1 MKTKLFKKLLAV
13 FLSIITVFFSLPLQV
28 FAMDNKTND
37 YTDIKE
43 LEAKYSYGTVFWS
56 KDSKV
61 ELTKNNTASTT
72 NFANGRYSI
81 WAAYDE
87 VIELK
92 ITNSAIDEEG
102 DLCDVILR
110 IDDIELFKNNLDTRD
125 KLVKNYPSITPATNP
140 DDIRRTCIEVS
151 RYANSDLVLIWFNTN
166 SASSHFTMQYLK
178 AGTNEAAKIQGATS
192 TIYDI
197 DIQVTNNSCK
207 GDLWDGNEGFT
218 IDGSNGSVYYKKGV
232 WLTDVDND
240 KGVRVPDY
248 SKGEAPYKDTNK
260 LEINNSA
267 VAVQD
272 FDKSATFKLFYSGYG
287 CGIAFTFASPY
298 TFKVDKPI
306 MEVDKEIVFE
316 GERFN
321 YSISQYI
328 PNNYYATQ
336 LDFFG
341 NAQSWK
347 NIEIVNTLNSNLDIV
362 DDITIKNED
371 GKNVTSYFDISTNG
385 NEVKAVLKN
394 EYIKSKEFYSHLYT
408 VNIPVTFN
416 IGTGDK
422 TNGANNSAS
431 TVFDENNYNTN
442 TVFTALRYKVT
453 VNANIDNG
461 FVKINDTSYNDIV
474 SDTTVVKHS
483 DDTQSKVKFSL
494 KKGYKLSKVIVDNK
508 EVEPQYAFGI
518 YSIIIPDNKVTRNIE
533 HNVTIQSELK
543 KTSVVVNYKDTKGN
557 KLADS
562 IIIDGKVF
570 DKYQTEAKDIYGYE
584 LIAVPENAKGEMTE
598 DTIVVNY
605 IYRLKDS
612 KVIVNYKDTEGNKLA
627 ESVTINGKVFDQY
640 ETEAKTFY
648 GYTLTEVP
656 QNAKGEM
663 TEDVIVVDYIY
674 NLKGSK
680 VIVNYINEAGNKL
693 TDSITINGKAF
704 DKYETEAKSFYGYE
718 LTEIPNNAQGEMT
731 ENAIVVNYIYRLKD
745 TKVIVNYKDTEGKE
759 LSESITIDGKVFDKY
774 QTETKNFYGYELTV
788 VPQNAKGE
796 MTEDVIVVDYI
807 YKLKDTKVIV
817 NYKDTEG
824 KELAESVTI
833 DGKVFDKYKT
843 EAKTFY
849 GYTLTEIPNNA
860 QGEMTEEP
868 IVVDYIYKLKDT
880 KVTVNY
886 VDEKGES
893 LEKSIVIEGKVF
905 DKYQTEAKDIYGY
918 ELTEIPN
925 NAQGEMTE
933 EPIIVNYIYRL
944 RDTKVI
950 VNYKDI
956 EGKKLADSITIDGKV
971 FDDYETIAKTFY
983 GYTLTEV
990 PQNATGKMTED
1001 VIVVDYIYNLKG
1013 SKVIVN
1019 YINEAGNKLTESV
1032 TLNGKV
1038 FDKYTSEAKDIYGY
1052 ELTEIPNNAQGEMTE
1067 DVIVVNYIYKLKDAT
1082 VTINYVNEQGESLEK
1097 SIIIEGKVFDKY
1109 TSEAKDIYGYELT
1122 EIPNNAQG
1130 EMTEEPIIVNYIYR
1144 LKDTKVIVNYK
1155 DTEGKEL
1162 AESVTIEGK
1171 VFDKYQT
1178 EAKTFYG
1185 YTLTA
1190 IPQNATGKMTED
1202 VIVVDYIYNI
1212 KGSKVIV
1219 NYINEAGNKLTDSI
1233 TIDGKVFD
1241 KYQTEAKTFYGYTLT
1256 EVPQN
1261 AKGEMTEDV
1270 IVVDYIYKLK
1280 DTKVTVNYVDEKG
1293 KSLEESIVIE
1303 GKVFDKYTSS
1313 AKDIYGYELTE
1324 IPNNAQGEMTEN
1336 AIVVNYIYKLK
1347 DTKVIVNYKD
1357 TEGKELSESITIN
1370 GKVFDKYQTEAKTF
1384 YGYTLT
1390 AIPQNAEGEM
1400 TEEPIV
1406 VNYIYKLKDTK
1417 VIVNYKD
1424 TEGKELAESV
1434 TIEGKVFDKYQTEAK
1449 TFYGYTLTAIPQNAE
1464 GKMTEEPI
1472 VIDYIYKLKDS
1483 KVIVNYKDTE
1493 GKELTDS
1500 IIINGKVFD
1509 QYETE
1514 AKTFYGY
1521 TLTEIP
1527 NNAEGEMT
1535 EEPIVVNY
1543 IYKLKDA
1550 TVTFNYVDE
1559 KGESLEESIVIEG
1572 KVFDKYTS
1580 SAKDIYGYELIE
1592 TPNNA
1597 QGEMTEKPIIV
1608 NYIYRL
1614 KDTKVIVNYKDTEGN
1629 KLAESV
1635 TLNGKVFDQYET
1647 EAKSFYGY
1655 ELIAV
1660 PENAKGEMTEGAIV
1674 VNYIYRLK
1682 DSQVIV
1688 NYKDTE
1694 GKELAESITLNGKV
1708 FDKYETE
1715 AKTFY
1720 GYELTVVPQNAKG
1733 EMTENVIVVDYIY
1746 KLKDTKVI
1754 VNYKDTEGKELADSI
1769 TIDGKVFDKYKTEA
1783 KTFYGYELTE
1793 IPNNAQGE
1801 MAEDVIT
1808 VDYIFNLKD
1817 SQVIVKYVDEAGNSL
1832 ADSIIINGKVFDK
1845 YQTEAKSFYG
1855 YELTE
1860 VPQNAKGEMTEDTI
1874 EVVYTYTEI
1883 PVEIIDT
1890 GDTNITIKLV
1900 AIGGLLVTFIV
1911 IFILVSKKIRKK

>member
-1 MKTKLFKKLLAV
+1 MKTKLFKKLLSV

-416 IGTGDK
+416 IGTGGK

-562 IIIDGKVF
+562 ITIDGKVF

-584 LIAVPENAKGEMTE
+584 LTAVPHNATGKMTE
-598 DTIVVNY
+598 NVITVDY
-605 IYRLKDS
+605 IYKLKDT

-627 ESVTINGKVFDQY
+627 ESVTLNGKVFDQY

-680 VIVNYINEAGNKL
+680 VIVNYINETGNKL

-718 LTEIPNNAQGEMT
+718 LTEIPSNAQGEMT
-731 ENAIVVNYIYRLKD
+731 ENAIVVNYIYKLKD

-759 LSESITIDGKVFDKY
+759 LSESITIEGKVFDKY
-774 QTETKNFYGYELTV
+774 QTETKNFYGYTLTEI
-788 VPQNAKGE
+788 PSNAQGE
-796 MTEDVIVVDYI
+796 MTENVIVVDYI
-807 YKLKDTKVIV
+807 YRLKDTKVIV

-860 QGEMTEEP
+860 QGEMTEDP

-925 NAQGEMTE
+925 NAQGKMTE
-933 EPIIVNYIYRL
+933 EHIIVNYIYRL

-971 FDDYETIAKTFY
+971 FDQYETEAKTFY

-1001 VIVVDYIYNLKG
+1001 VIVVDYIYNLKE

-1052 ELTEIPNNAQGEMTE
+1052 TLTEIPNNAQGEMTE

-1082 VTINYVNEQGESLEK
+1082 VTINYVDEKGESLEK
-1097 SIIIEGKVFDKY
+1097 SIVIEGKVFDKY
-1109 TSEAKDIYGYELT
+1109 TSEAKNFYGYELT

-1162 AESVTIEGK
+1162 AESVTINGK
-1171 VFDKYQT
+1171 VFEQYET

-1202 VIVVDYIYNI
+1202 VIVVDYIYNL

-1241 KYQTEAKTFYGYTLT
+1241 K
-1256 EVPQN
+1256 
-1261 AKGEMTEDV
+1261 
-1270 IVVDYIYKLK
+1270 
-1280 DTKVTVNYVDEKG
+1280 
-1293 KSLEESIVIE
+1293 
-1303 GKVFDKYTSS
+1303 
-1313 AKDIYGYELTE
+1313 
-1324 IPNNAQGEMTEN
+1324 
-1336 AIVVNYIYKLK
+1336 
-1347 DTKVIVNYKD
+1347 
-1357 TEGKELSESITIN
+1357 
-1370 GKVFDKYQTEAKTF
+1370 
-1384 YGYTLT
+1384 
-1390 AIPQNAEGEM
+1390 
-1400 TEEPIV
+1400 
-1406 VNYIYKLKDTK
+1406 
-1417 VIVNYKD
+1417 
-1424 TEGKELAESV
+1424 
-1434 TIEGKVFDKYQTEAK
+1434 
-1449 TFYGYTLTAIPQNAE
+1449 
-1464 GKMTEEPI
+1464 
-1472 VIDYIYKLKDS
+1472 
-1483 KVIVNYKDTE
+1483 
-1493 GKELTDS
+1493 
-1500 IIINGKVFD
+1500 
-1509 QYETE
+1509 
-1514 AKTFYGY
+1514 
-1521 TLTEIP
+1521 
-1527 NNAEGEMT
+1527 
-1535 EEPIVVNY
+1535 
-1543 IYKLKDA
+1543 
-1550 TVTFNYVDE
+1550 
-1559 KGESLEESIVIEG
+1559 
-1572 KVFDKYTS
+1572 
-1580 SAKDIYGYELIE
+1580 
-1592 TPNNA
+1592 
-1597 QGEMTEKPIIV
+1597 
-1608 NYIYRL
+1608 
-1614 KDTKVIVNYKDTEGN
+1614 
-1629 KLAESV
+1629 
-1635 TLNGKVFDQYET
+1635 YET

>member
-1 MKTKLFKKLLAV
+1 MKTKLFKKLLSV

-385 NEVKAVLKN
+385 NEVKAILKN

-543 KTSVVVNYKDTKGN
+543 KTSVVVNYKDT
-557 KLADS
+557 
-562 IIIDGKVF
+562 
-570 DKYQTEAKDIYGYE
+570 
-584 LIAVPENAKGEMTE
+584 
-598 DTIVVNY
+598 
-605 IYRLKDS
+605 
-612 KVIVNYKDTEGNKLA
+612 EGNK
-627 ESVTINGKVFDQY
+627 
-640 ETEAKTFY
+640 
-648 GYTLTEVP
+648 
-656 QNAKGEM
+656 
-663 TEDVIVVDYIY
+663 
-674 NLKGSK
+674 
-680 VIVNYINEAGNKL
+680 
-693 TDSITINGKAF
+693 
-704 DKYETEAKSFYGYE
+704 
-718 LTEIPNNAQGEMT
+718 
-731 ENAIVVNYIYRLKD
+731 
-745 TKVIVNYKDTEGKE
+745 
-759 LSESITIDGKVFDKY
+759 
-774 QTETKNFYGYELTV
+774 
-788 VPQNAKGE
+788 
-796 MTEDVIVVDYI
+796 
-807 YKLKDTKVIV
+807 
-817 NYKDTEG
+817 
-824 KELAESVTI
+824 
-833 DGKVFDKYKT
+833 
-843 EAKTFY
+843 
-849 GYTLTEIPNNA
+849 
-860 QGEMTEEP
+860 
-868 IVVDYIYKLKDT
+868 
-880 KVTVNY
+880 
-886 VDEKGES
+886 
-893 LEKSIVIEGKVF
+893 
-905 DKYQTEAKDIYGY
+905 
-918 ELTEIPN
+918 
-925 NAQGEMTE
+925 
-933 EPIIVNYIYRL
+933 
-944 RDTKVI
+944 
-950 VNYKDI
+950 
-956 EGKKLADSITIDGKV
+956 
-971 FDDYETIAKTFY
+971 
-983 GYTLTEV
+983 
-990 PQNATGKMTED
+990 
-1001 VIVVDYIYNLKG
+1001 
-1013 SKVIVN
+1013 
-1019 YINEAGNKLTESV
+1019 
-1032 TLNGKV
+1032 
-1038 FDKYTSEAKDIYGY
+1038 
-1052 ELTEIPNNAQGEMTE
+1052 
-1067 DVIVVNYIYKLKDAT
+1067 
-1082 VTINYVNEQGESLEK
+1082 
-1097 SIIIEGKVFDKY
+1097 
-1109 TSEAKDIYGYELT
+1109 
-1122 EIPNNAQG
+1122 
-1130 EMTEEPIIVNYIYR
+1130 
-1144 LKDTKVIVNYK
+1144 
-1155 DTEGKEL
+1155 
-1162 AESVTIEGK
+1162 
-1171 VFDKYQT
+1171 
-1178 EAKTFYG
+1178 
-1185 YTLTA
+1185 
-1190 IPQNATGKMTED
+1190 
-1202 VIVVDYIYNI
+1202 
-1212 KGSKVIV
+1212 
-1219 NYINEAGNKLTDSI
+1219 
-1233 TIDGKVFD
+1233 
-1241 KYQTEAKTFYGYTLT
+1241 
-1256 EVPQN
+1256 
-1261 AKGEMTEDV
+1261 
-1270 IVVDYIYKLK
+1270 
-1280 DTKVTVNYVDEKG
+1280 
-1293 KSLEESIVIE
+1293 
-1303 GKVFDKYTSS
+1303 
-1313 AKDIYGYELTE
+1313 
-1324 IPNNAQGEMTEN
+1324 
-1336 AIVVNYIYKLK
+1336 
-1347 DTKVIVNYKD
+1347 
-1357 TEGKELSESITIN
+1357 
-1370 GKVFDKYQTEAKTF
+1370 
-1384 YGYTLT
+1384 
-1390 AIPQNAEGEM
+1390 
-1400 TEEPIV
+1400 
-1406 VNYIYKLKDTK
+1406 
-1417 VIVNYKD
+1417 
-1424 TEGKELAESV
+1424 
-1434 TIEGKVFDKYQTEAK
+1434 
-1449 TFYGYTLTAIPQNAE
+1449 
-1464 GKMTEEPI
+1464 
-1472 VIDYIYKLKDS
+1472 
-1483 KVIVNYKDTE
+1483 
-1493 GKELTDS
+1493 
-1500 IIINGKVFD
+1500 
-1509 QYETE
+1509 
-1514 AKTFYGY
+1514 
-1521 TLTEIP
+1521 
-1527 NNAEGEMT
+1527 
-1535 EEPIVVNY
+1535 
-1543 IYKLKDA
+1543 
-1550 TVTFNYVDE
+1550 
-1559 KGESLEESIVIEG
+1559 
-1572 KVFDKYTS
+1572 
-1580 SAKDIYGYELIE
+1580 
-1592 TPNNA
+1592 
-1597 QGEMTEKPIIV
+1597 
-1608 NYIYRL
+1608 
-1614 KDTKVIVNYKDTEGN
+1614 
-1629 KLAESV
+1629 
-1635 TLNGKVFDQYET
+1635 
-1647 EAKSFYGY
+1647 
-1655 ELIAV
+1655 
-1660 PENAKGEMTEGAIV
+1660 
-1674 VNYIYRLK
+1674 
-1682 DSQVIV
+1682 
-1688 NYKDTE
+1688 
-1694 GKELAESITLNGKV
+1694 
-1708 FDKYETE
+1708 
-1715 AKTFY
+1715 
-1720 GYELTVVPQNAKG
+1720 
-1733 EMTENVIVVDYIY
+1733 
-1746 KLKDTKVI
+1746 
-1754 VNYKDTEGKELADSI
+1754 LADSI

-1801 MAEDVIT
+1801 MTEEPIV
-1808 VDYIFNLKD
+1808 VNYIYKLKD
-1817 SQVIVKYVDEAGNSL
+1817 TKVIVNYKDTEGNKL
-1832 ADSIIINGKVFDK
+1832 AESVTLNGKVFDQ
-1845 YQTEAKSFYG
+1845 YETEAKTFYG
-1855 YELTE
+1855 YTLTE